1 MGKLLSSIGIGSATV
16 DTILPAE
23 TIRPGETVRLRV
35 EMVGGDAEQ
44 TIDGMYFRL
53 EAEAEG
59 VEEITVDEYVVE
71 EGLTLQSGAERTR
84 YVDVDVPLWTPLT
97 LGETTV
103 WLETGLDI
111 DWAVDPTDSDALEVV
126 PEQFVAALL
135 DAVDALDFAFEGT
148 SVERVP
154 WVDDAPFAQKL
165 RFRPDGQF
173 RQSITDLVVTV
184 VPRGDDVRLFV
195 EIDQRDTAAEQSGM
209 DFNEQEVSM
218 TVDTA
223 DAGLLRRRLSAA
235 LERFAR

>member
-23 TIRPGETVRLRV
+23 TIQPGETVRLRV
-35 EMVGGDAEQ
+35 EMIGGDAEQ

-53 EAEAEG
+53 KSEAEG
-59 VEEITVDEYVVE
+59 GEEITVDEYVVD
-71 EGLTLQSGAERTR
+71 EGLTLESGEERTR

-103 WLETGLDI
+103 WLETGLEI

-126 PEQFVAALL
+126 PEKFVAALL
-135 DAVDALDFAFEGT
+135 DAVDALEFTFEGT
-148 SVERVP
+148 SVDRVP

-165 RFRPDGQF
+165 RFRPDGKF
-173 RQSITDLVVTV
+173 RRDVTDLVVTV

-195 EIDQRDTAAEQSGM
+195 EIDQRDSTAEHTGM
-209 DFNEQEVSM
+209 DYNEQEISM
-218 TVDTA
+218 TIDTA
-223 DAGLLRRRLSAA
+223 DAGLVRRRLEAA
-235 LERFAR
+235 LQRFS